1 MTGPARPTAREIAW
15 RRTASAEIP
24 FEAVIDGR
32 RWTVRVN
39 DFPAERLYT
48 LLIDGVEVEDLDAWP
63 GAWRRPGGP
72 SGEPPR

>member
-1 MTGPARPTAREIAW
+1 MTGPAPPTAREIAW

-24 FEAVIDGR
+24 FEAAVDGR

-39 DFPAERLYT
+39 DFPAEPLYT
-48 LLIDGVEVEDLDAWP
+48 LLIDGEKVEDLDAWP

-72 SGEPPR
+72 GGDPPR